1 MSNQSN
7 FPIISE
13 LVNYQSATIT
23 NGGQKGNGGGW
34 VAATYVDVEVP
45 LTGEWYW
52 EYITD
57 NYVYAFMGIGRLQF
71 GSPHHHNTDFS
82 FVQGGE
88 YRYNGSNQAN
98 TNSIGTGDIIGVYVN
113 NGITKVFV
121 NNSLD
126 HTYTQN

>member
-52 EYITD
+52 EYITAVS
-57 NYVYAFMGIGRLQF
+57 YTHLTL
-71 GSPHHHNTDFS
+71 P
-82 FVQGGE
+82 
-88 YRYNGSNQAN
+88 
-98 TNSIGTGDIIGVYVN
+98 
-113 NGITKVFV
+113 TKA
-121 NNSLD
+121 
-126 HTYTQN
+126 